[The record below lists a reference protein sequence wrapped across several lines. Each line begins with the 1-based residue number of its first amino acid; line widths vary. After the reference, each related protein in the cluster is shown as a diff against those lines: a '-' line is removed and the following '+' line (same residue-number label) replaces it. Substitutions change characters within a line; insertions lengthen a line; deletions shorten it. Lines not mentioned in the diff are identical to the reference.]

1 MKLLIVTQYFPP
13 EMGAPQSRLYELA
26 KRLRN
31 LGYEITVLTGLPSYP
46 LGRIFDEYRGKLR
59 VTENM
64 DGIKVIRTWLYPSK
78 SRKLLPRLLS
88 YISFAVTCLL
98 VGAWGLGKQDVVLVE
113 SPPLFLVPSALII
126 SRITRS
132 KPVMM
137 VADIWPDIII
147 RMGRIS
153 EKSILAK
160 GMLWLEEFCYT
171 HSSAVALT
179 TPGMCNQVRS
189 RFPQLPN
196 VTIISNGVDT
206 SLFRPEL
213 RDQTIQ
219 SELGVGP
226 NDFLVG
232 YCGLHGLC
240 QGLEV
245 VLKVAA
251 KLQRREDIQFI
262 MVGDGPTKETL
273 VKMAAEMKLQNL
285 RFLDKRPKKEMPPLL
300 ASLEVSLMPLALQLP
315 GAMPSKVY
323 EALASG
329 AIPIVAKGS
338 DAELLV
344 RQNNAGLSY
353 EPGSV
358 EELTQAILRLADSRE
373 LRKDMR
379 ENCLRLAKRFDQ
391 DILAKRAAKILTAVA
406 GGRTLPKIS
415 W

>member
-1 MKLLIVTQYFPP
+1 MKLLIITQYFPP
-13 EMGAPQSRLYELA
+13 EMGAPQARLYELA
-26 KRLRN
+26 KRLKN
-31 LGYEITVLTGLPSYP
+31 LGYEITVLTGLPNYP
-46 LGRIFDEYRGKLR
+46 TGRIFDEYRGKVR
-59 VTENM
+59 TTENV
-64 DGIKVIRTWLYPSK
+64 DGIKVVRTWLYPSK
-78 SRKLLPRLLS
+78 SKKLLPRLLS

-98 VGAWGLGKQDVVLVE
+98 IGVWELGKQDVVLIE

-126 SRITRS
+126 SRITRGR
-132 KPVMM
+132 PVMM

-147 RMGRIS
+147 RMGCIS
-153 EKSILAK
+153 ERSIFVK
-160 GMLWLEEFCYT
+160 GMLWLEKFCYT

-179 TPGMCNQVRS
+179 TPGMCNQIRS

-213 RDQTIQ
+213 RDQAIR

-226 NDFLVG
+226 NDFLAG

-251 KLQRREDIQFI
+251 KLRHREDIRFI

-273 VKMAAEMKLQNL
+273 VKMAAEMKLPNL
-285 RFLDKRPKKEMPPLL
+285 RFLDKRPKKEIPPLL
-300 ASLEVSLMPLALQLP
+300 ASLEVSLMPLAIHLP

-344 RQNNAGLSY
+344 SQNNAGLSY
-353 EPGSV
+353 EP
-358 EELTQAILRLADSRE
+358 ENTDELAQAILKLADD
-373 LRKDMR
+373 RKLWKKMQ
-379 ENCLRLAKRFDQ
+379 ENGLHLAKRFDQ
-391 DILAKRAAKILTAVA
+391 NILAQRAANILAAVSK
-406 GGRTLPKIS
+406 GEILPPTS

>member
-1 MKLLIVTQYFPP
+1 V
-13 EMGAPQSRLYELA
+13 
-26 KRLRN
+26 
-31 LGYEITVLTGLPSYP
+31 V
-46 LGRIFDEYRGKLR
+46 
-59 VTENM
+59 
-64 DGIKVIRTWLYPSK
+64 RTWLYPSK
-78 SRKLLPRLLS
+78 SKKLLPRLLS
-88 YISFAVTCLL
+88 YISFAISCLL
-98 VGAWGLGKQDVVLVE
+98 IGIWGLGKQDVVLIE

-126 SRITRS
+126 SRITRGR
-132 KPVMM
+132 PVMM

-147 RMGRIS
+147 RMGCIS
-153 EKSILAK
+153 ERSVFVK
-160 GMLWLEEFCYT
+160 GMRWLEKFCYT

-179 TPGMCNQVRS
+179 TPGMCNQIRS
-189 RFPQLPN
+189 QFPQLPN

-213 RDQTIQ
+213 RDQVIR

-226 NDFLVG
+226 NDFLAG

-251 KLQRREDIQFI
+251 KLRYREDIRFI

-273 VKMAAEMKLQNL
+273 VKMAAEMKLPNL

-300 ASLEVSLMPLALQLP
+300 ASLEVSLMPLAIHLP

-329 AIPIVAKGS
+329 AIPIVANGS

-344 RQNNAGLSY
+344 SQNNAGLSY
-353 EPGSV
+353 EP
-358 EELTQAILRLADSRE
+358 ENTDELAQAILKLADDRE
-373 LRKDMR
+373 LWKKMQ
-379 ENCLRLAKRFDQ
+379 ENGLHLAKRFDQ
-391 DILAKRAAKILTAVA
+391 NILAQRAANILAAVSK
-406 GGRTLPKIS
+406 GEKLPPVI